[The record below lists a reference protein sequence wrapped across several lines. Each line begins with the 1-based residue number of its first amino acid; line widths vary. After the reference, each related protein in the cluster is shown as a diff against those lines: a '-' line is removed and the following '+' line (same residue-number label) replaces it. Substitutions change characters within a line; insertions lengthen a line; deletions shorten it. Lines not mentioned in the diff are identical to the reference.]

1 MEDSLEF
8 LEEFFEFVFFLFS
21 CLWLEIHIRKNKW
34 QKEECDDY
42 REYER
47 DIYGNWQE
55 FDEFTHFSTEY
66 ETEREKHRYRDEVS
80 DEKRFP
86 INLE

>member
-1 MEDSLEF
+1 MEDSLESF
-8 LEEFFEFVFFLFS
+8 EEFFEFVFFLFS
-21 CLWLEIHIRKNKW
+21 CLWLEIHIRKNKR

-42 REYER
+42 GEYER

-66 ETEREKHRYRDEVS
+66 KSEREKH
-80 DEKRFP
+80 
-86 INLE
+86 